1 MENLI
6 LDMNKTNQFYWGVPT
21 TNPTTDGDGSG
32 RGILC
37 RKQS

>member
-6 LDMNKTNQFYWGVPT
+6 LDISKSTRIYWGTPQ
-21 TNPTTDGDGSG
+21 NPTTDGDGSG